1 MRQADTS
8 RAAPRIA
15 EQPLET
21 TEETYSSKQLRISI
35 GNQIGRPAAEKA
47 KKAMTRARTT
57 FRMGTN
63 MLGNG

>member
-15 EQPLET
+15 GQPLET
-21 TEETYSSKQLRISI
+21 TEETHASKQLRISI

-47 KKAMTRARTT
+47 RKAITRARTM
-57 FRMGTN
+57 FRIGTN
-63 MLGNG
+63 MLAKG